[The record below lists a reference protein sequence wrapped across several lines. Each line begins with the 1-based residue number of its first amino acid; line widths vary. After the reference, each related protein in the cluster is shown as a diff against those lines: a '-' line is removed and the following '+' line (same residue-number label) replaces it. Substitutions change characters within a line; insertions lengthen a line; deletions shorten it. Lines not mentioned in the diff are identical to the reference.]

1 MWIILDINYNDFYH
15 TGKSQICAGAWYVF
29 RTSKLHSGMLCAAP
43 NTSFFENIR
52 EICFIIASYLSLI
65 GFIYEAQMDMI
76 ENSGHCS
83 LYVEK
88 FSYFGHHQVPLYHTY
103 VGLDPNTYHPPVP
116 CRVKNALIYPL
127 SSNLKASQC
136 YIKEVWIVT
145 RIPTY
150 HNYFI

>member
-1 MWIILDINYNDFYH
+1 MHGLANVYHKVFTVYSGLSVNKNCHNHHFIFWKNYGNL
-15 TGKSQICAGAWYVF
+15 
-29 RTSKLHSGMLCAAP
+29 LH
-43 NTSFFENIR
+43 N
-52 EICFIIASYLSLI
+52 CFIFISNMPHN

-76 ENSGHCS
+76 ENSGHCL

-145 RIPTY
+145 RMPTY